1 MKRLMTYCLL
11 FLTMAAFAQEKKKEK
26 DPHLPEGN
34 KKFVKKEY
42 ASAEADYR
50 LSGSASPT
58 KAASAYN
65 MGNAIY
71 RQGSPVEAANA
82 YGKAIKNAKTKQEKH
97 MALHNIGNVFMKG
110 KDYQNAVA
118 AYKEALRNNPADEK
132 TRYNYALAK
141 KMLKDNPPKENESQ
155 GNSKQK
161 EGEDK
166 SQNPNKGDGDD
177 NKKNRPD
184 SDPNGQQ
191 NEQKQ
196 RPEQEK
202 SQGNNKQPNKG
213 GGGDDKEQKAEQG
226 PSQQRIQNL
235 LDAMDNEEKK
245 VQERVNKGKVQGQP
259 ARQEKDW

>member
-11 FLTMAAFAQEKKKEK
+11 FLTVAVFAQEKKKDK

-42 ASAEADYR
+42 VSAEAEYR
-50 LSGSASPT
+50 ISSSNAPT
-58 KAASAYN
+58 KSASAYN
-65 MGNAIY
+65 LGNAIY
-71 RQGSPVEAANA
+71 RQGSPLEAAGSYA
-82 YGKAIKNAKTKQEKH
+82 RAIKNAKTKQQKH
-97 MALHNIGNVFMKG
+97 MALHNLGNVLMKE
-110 KDYQNAVA
+110 KDYQRAVE
-118 AYKEALRNNPADEK
+118 AYKEALRNNPADEQ

-141 KMLKDNPPKENESQ
+141 KMLKDNPPKENQSQ

-166 SQNPNKGDGDD
+166 SQNPNKGDGND
-177 NKKNRPD
+177 NKQNRPD

-191 NEQKQ
+191 NDQKQ
-196 RPEQEK
+196 RPDQEK
-202 SQGNNKQPNKG
+202 SKGENKDQNKG
-213 GGGDDKEQKAEQG
+213 GGGNDKEQKAEQG

>member
-11 FLTMAAFAQEKKKEK
+11 FLSVAVFAQEKKKEK

-50 LSGSASPT
+50 VSGANSPT
-58 KAASAYN
+58 KSASAYN

-71 RQGSPVEAANA
+71 RQGAAVEAAHA
-82 YGKAIKNAKTKQEKH
+82 YAKAIKNAKTKQQKH
-97 MALHNIGNVFMKG
+97 MAYHNMGNVFMKE

-118 AYKEALRNNPADEK
+118 AYKEALRNSPADEQ

-141 KMLKDNPPKENESQ
+141 KMLKDNPPKDNPSQ

-166 SQNPNKGDGDD
+166 SQNPNKGDGND
-177 NKKNRPD
+177 NKKNSPD

-191 NEQKQ
+191 NDQKQ

-202 SQGNNKQPNKG
+202 AKGNNNQPNKG

-226 PSQQRIQNL
+226 PSQQHIQNL